1 MSQHFSP
8 AVEPAP
14 DGTVPGAIDHGDGT
28 IIFALYAPGKESIHL
43 VGDFNN
49 WQPDADPLNVTEEG
63 LWWIA
68 KQLEPGSYHY
78 KFVVDG
84 DTEIADPYARRL
96 ANDGTSLLVVG
107 AEPYS
112 WGDGGWDRPPF
123 NDLVIYELHIGD
135 FNAPYTFGSV
145 IEKLPYL
152 RDLGINAIE
161 LLPVFGF
168 GGKPG
173 WGYDPLFFFAPEQSY
188 GTPEDLKALI
198 DQAHQHGIAVIL
210 DVVFAHTSQDH
221 AFNKLYPYDQSPW
234 YGDNDMSEPNQF
246 GFPKFDHTRPATK
259 DFLRDVQNY
268 WIHEYHID
276 GFRYDYT
283 RGIGY
288 NMQDGVSFLAYAARQ
303 AMPNLYLIAEES
315 PEHPPIVRDN
325 DLNGA
330 WHVRFNYMTKA
341 LLREG
346 QYLDWDWNNGEQW
359 SALLDAE
366 QQGYNDPSQMVNYVE
381 SHDETRTVY
390 EVLTADG
397 MSEEAARYKSAL
409 GATLLLTAPGVPMLL
424 HGQEWGEQTE
434 KHSGH
439 NPLHWEALDGD
450 AGLGLKTH
458 YQTMI
463 GVRRDHPALRS
474 ANCAIDHCSVEHK
487 TLAFHRWNDQGD
499 EVIVGLNFCSAE
511 QQIPLLFPSAGRWR
525 DVLSGDELDAD
536 GACELP
542 FGPSQGRVLVKV

>member
-1 MSQHFSP
+1 MSQQSSP
-8 AVEPAP
+8 AVELAP
-14 DGTVPGAIDHGDGT
+14 DGTVPGAFDRGDGT
-28 IIFALYAPGKESIHL
+28 TIFALYAPGKESIHL
-43 VGDFNN
+43 VGDFND
-49 WQPDADPLNVTEEG
+49 WQRDADPLNVTESG

-68 KQLEPGSYHY
+68 RQLPPGSYHY

-84 DTEIADPYARRL
+84 STEIVDPYARRL
-96 ANDGTSLLVVG
+96 SHDGTPLLVVG

-112 WGDGGWDRPPF
+112 WGDSGWDRPPF
-123 NDLVIYELHIGD
+123 SELVIYELHIGD
-135 FNAPYTFGSV
+135 FCAPYTFGSV

-221 AFNKLYPYDQSPW
+221 AFNKLYPYDYSPW

-246 GFPKFDHTRPATK
+246 GFPKFDHMRPATK
-259 DFLRDVQNY
+259 DFVRDVQNY
-268 WIHEYHID
+268 WINEYHID

-288 NMQDGVSFLAYAARQ
+288 NMQDGVSYLAYSARQ

-330 WHVRFNYMTKA
+330 WHVRFNYMAKA
-341 LLREG
+341 LLRQG
-346 QYLDWDWNNGEQW
+346 QYLDWSWDNPEQW
-359 SALLDAE
+359 PALWDAR
-366 QQGYNDPSQMVNYVE
+366 QQGYSEPSQMVNYFE
-381 SHDETRTVY
+381 SHDETRAIYELLTV
-390 EVLTADG
+390 EGISD
-397 MSEEAARYKSAL
+397 EAARYRSAL

-434 KHSGH
+434 KQSGH

-450 AGLGLKTH
+450 AGLGLKSH
-458 YQTMI
+458 YQTLI
-463 GVRRDHPALRS
+463 RIRRDHPALRS
-474 ANCAIDHCSVEHK
+474 ANYAIDHCSAETK
-487 TLAFHRWNDQGD
+487 TLVFHRWNDAGD
-499 EVIVGLNFCSAE
+499 EVVVGLNFAPAE
-511 QQIPLLFPSAGRWR
+511 QQIPVLLPSAGRWR
-525 DVLSGDELDAD
+525 DLLSGDELDAE
-536 GACELP
+536 GECVLR
-542 FGPSQGRVLVKV
+542 FGPSQGRVLVKI